1 MRLNELRDNP
11 GATRPRKR
19 VGRGAGSGKGKTA
32 GRGNKGQLARS
43 GVALK
48 GFEGGQMPLHRRLP
62 KRGFKNP
69 FSKDYNEVNLGR
81 LQAAIDKGRID
92 AKSVVTAE
100 TLAAAGI
107 INNIKDGVRILGKG
121 TLKAALTLE
130 VAGISSSARKA
141 VEEAGGSVTVLAKK
155 TATAK
160 SAEGVKKT
168 EQAKSPEK
176 KVAKA
181 PKKAKAAD
189 KQTEDDG

>member
-1 MRLNELRDNP
+1 
-11 GATRPRKR
+11 
-19 VGRGAGSGKGKTA
+19 
-32 GRGNKGQLARS
+32 
-43 GVALK
+43 
-48 GFEGGQMPLHRRLP
+48 
-62 KRGFKNP
+62 
-69 FSKDYNEVNLGR
+69 
-81 LQAAIDKGRID
+81 
-92 AKSVVTAE
+92 
-100 TLAAAGI
+100 
-107 INNIKDGVRILGKG
+107 
-121 TLKAALTLE
+121 LKAALTLE

-189 KQTEDDG
+189 KQAEDDG